1 MIEFTL
7 SRVALGICGLLLLA
21 SVVPFAESIHEDRV
35 DDGLS
40 AQADRIAA
48 LIDSFGCSGS
58 DSMTVCAEELL
69 PASSSTLG
77 FEGHFVILVC
87 GDSVYRAAMLCET
100 VSEGTYS
107 NNDILRMTKAGD
119 VIIVEALLI

>member
-1 MIEFTL
+1 MEFTL

-48 LIDSFGCSGS
+48 LIDSFGSSGS
-58 DSMTVCAEELL
+58 DSMTVCADELL
-69 PASSSTLG
+69 PSPSSSLR
-77 FEGHFVILVC
+77 FEGHIVILTC
-87 GDSVYRAAMLCET
+87 GGSVYRATMLCGT

-107 NNDILRMTKAGD
+107 GNDILRMTKIGD
-119 VIIVEALLI
+119 AVAVESLLI